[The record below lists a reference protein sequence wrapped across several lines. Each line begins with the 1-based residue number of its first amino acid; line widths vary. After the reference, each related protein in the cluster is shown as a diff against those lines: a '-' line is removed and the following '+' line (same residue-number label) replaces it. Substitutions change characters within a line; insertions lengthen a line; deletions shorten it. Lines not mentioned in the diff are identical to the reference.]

1 MLPVRHNTP
10 GQFSVHI
17 PASDLPE
24 SRLLSPT
31 VFGRR
36 VRVLV
41 ICAQWAAAAA
51 AAAAAGVDTCAVA
64 MWGWWEYVSSVGS
77 LTLSGNHE
85 AFYLLYSVVLCN
97 VLLKVF
103 MKVESQI
110 MENIQSFFNARS
122 LIF

>member
-10 GQFSVHI
+10 VQFSVHI
-17 PASDLPE
+17 PSSHLPE
-24 SRLLSPT
+24 SRVLSPT

-41 ICAQWAAAAA
+41 ICAQWAAA

-77 LTLSGNHE
+77 LTLSWNHE

-103 MKVESQI
+103 MNVESQI

>member
-10 GQFSVHI
+10 VQFSVHI

-24 SRLLSPT
+24 PRVLSPT

-36 VRVLV
+36 VLV
-41 ICAQWAAAAA
+41 ICAQWAA

-77 LTLSGNHE
+77 LTLSWNHE
-85 AFYLLYSVVLCN
+85 AFYLLYIVVLCN

>member
-10 GQFSVHI
+10 VQFSVHI

-24 SRLLSPT
+24 PRVLSPT

-41 ICAQWAAAAA
+41 ICVQWD
-51 AAAAAGVDTCAVA
+51 AAAGVDTCAVA

-77 LTLSGNHE
+77 LTLSWNHE
-85 AFYLLYSVVLCN
+85 AFYLLYIVVLCN
-97 VLLKVF
+97 ILLKVF

>member
-17 PASDLPE
+17 PSSDLPE
-24 SRLLSPT
+24 PRVLSPT

-41 ICAQWAAAAA
+41 ICAQWAAA

-77 LTLSGNHE
+77 LTLTP
-85 AFYLLYSVVLCN
+85 
-97 VLLKVF
+97 
-103 MKVESQI
+103 
-110 MENIQSFFNARS
+110 
-122 LIF
+122 

>member
-1 MLPVRHNTP
+1 MFPVRHNSP
-10 GQFSVHI
+10 VQFSVHI

-24 SRLLSPT
+24 PRVLSPT

-51 AAAAAGVDTCAVA
+51 AAAGVDTCAVA
-64 MWGWWEYVSSVGS
+64 MLGWWEYVSSVGS
-77 LTLSGNHE
+77 LTLSWNHE